1 MAQLK
6 MALLNAVFI
15 SLPVTLWH
23 IGSFLWPALYRKER
37 KYLLI
42 YLPFIFL
49 MFTAGMAFGY
59 FVIVRLGYNFLLSF
73 ATATIQ
79 PMISLDTYLSFVL
92 SSMLLCG
99 LVFLLPV
106 IVLLLSGL
114 GILKSA
120 FLWRQ
125 QPYIIIGLAVLV
137 AMITPTVDA
146 FSMILVFVPLLMLLE
161 LSVALAWF
169 GERRRGKKRG
179 SEVAN

>member
-1 MAQLK
+1 
-6 MALLNAVFI
+6 
-15 SLPVTLWH
+15 
-23 IGSFLWPALYRKER
+23 
-37 KYLLI
+37 
-42 YLPFIFL
+42 
-49 MFTAGMAFGY
+49 
-59 FVIVRLGYNFLLSF
+59 
-73 ATATIQ
+73 
-79 PMISLDTYLSFVL
+79 MISLDTYLSFVL

-169 GERRRGKKRG
+169 GERRRGKK
-179 SEVAN
+179 EAAK